1 MALDL
6 KLVELGI
13 TQCSLNV
20 MHSISGAEISNI

>member
-1 MALDL
+1 MTLDL
-6 KLVELGI
+6 KLVELVI